1 MKKKDIKILL
11 VDDEPDILEIVGYNL
26 SAEGYEVFTAKN
38 GIEGVAK
45 AKKKKPHLII
55 LDVMMP
61 EMDGIEACE
70 IIRRTEGLED
80 TLITFLTARGEDYS
94 QMAGFDAGA
103 DDYITKPIKP
113 KVLVSKVKALLRR
126 LKNEEQEVED
136 IFKVG
141 EITINREEYK
151 IVNQGAEIILPR
163 KEFELLALLT
173 SKPNKV
179 FKREVILDKVWGNE
193 VVVGGRTI
201 DVHIRKLR
209 EKIGDDH
216 FKTVKGVGYRF
227 ALRTTILISF
237 LLTAVLG
244 IFLWNSGSMDWGL
257 LVVILVTSSFISF
270 LVVQLRIEK
279 FIYRNIER
287 IYNDVSLLESTSL
300 APKTITT
307 DMRTL
312 TDEIEKFAKDKK
324 IEIDTLKIREEYRK
338 DFLGNVSHELKTPL
352 FTVQGY
358 ILTLLDGAMD
368 DKNLRKKYL
377 QRANKG
383 VERLIYIVKD
393 LDLIT
398 KLEVGDLNLKLE
410 DFDILEL
417 VRNVFELLEMKAA
430 KKNITLTF
438 DMDYKNPIYVKAD
451 KEKIQQVI
459 TNLVVNSIKYGQQ
472 NGTTEV
478 SVENLIKNKVI
489 IRVTDNGEGI
499 SKQHLARIFERF
511 YRVDKSGSRAEGGS
525 GLGLAIVKHII
536 EAHNEKIYV
545 ESVLD
550 IGSEFSFT
558 LEKATK

>member
-1 MKKKDIKILL
+1 
-11 VDDEPDILEIVGYNL
+11 
-26 SAEGYEVFTAKN
+26 
-38 GIEGVAK
+38 
-45 AKKKKPHLII
+45 
-55 LDVMMP
+55 
-61 EMDGIEACE
+61 
-70 IIRRTEGLED
+70 
-80 TLITFLTARGEDYS
+80 
-94 QMAGFDAGA
+94 
-103 DDYITKPIKP
+103 
-113 KVLVSKVKALLRR
+113 
-126 LKNEEQEVED
+126 
-136 IFKVG
+136 
-141 EITINREEYK
+141 
-151 IVNQGAEIILPR
+151 
-163 KEFELLALLT
+163 
-173 SKPNKV
+173 
-179 FKREVILDKVWGNE
+179 
-193 VVVGGRTI
+193 
-201 DVHIRKLR
+201 
-209 EKIGDDH
+209 
-216 FKTVKGVGYRF
+216 
-227 ALRTTILISF
+227 
-237 LLTAVLG
+237 
-244 IFLWNSGSMDWGL
+244 MDWE
-257 LVVILVTSSFISF
+257 ILAIIMVASSLISF

-287 IYNDVSLLESTSL
+287 IYSDVSLLESTSL
-300 APKTITT
+300 APKTVTT
-307 DMRTL
+307 DMRNL
-312 TDEIEKFAKDKK
+312 TEEIEKFAKDKK

-377 QRANKG
+377 QRAGKG

-398 KLEVGDLNLKLE
+398 KLEVGDLNLEIE

-417 VRNVFELLEMKAA
+417 VQNVFDLLEMKAA

-499 SKQHLARIFERF
+499 SKQNLARIFERF

-545 ESVLD
+545 ESVVD

-558 LEKATK
+558 LEKAAK